1 MNATATPIVKTL
13 GAHKN
18 ASPSSHSKR
27 LGRLFGVLA
36 ILNILTAI
44 GALSMSQLT
53 LQVLN
58 ARQAQSS
65 LWNERIANLTA
76 LRDSV
81 EKLDIPANS
90 IFESQDVALERRRL
104 ASAEAEFGVALA
116 KATESFDQNGDDL
129 AAGGDLAGSAR
140 STDATI
146 AQLLRDTDALGSEIA
161 QHTHVVLD
169 FYDTGRHEDAAR
181 EMVEV
186 DRGYSGVNQKVGRVM
201 QLIITEQS
209 KDISDVHQTANYIQT
224 SELFVFALIVL
235 MVIASFFFARSSGRL
250 WGKSEAE
257 RTRYVAELERH
268 KSEMQDKIEQVEAAH
283 KALES
288 AKIAAEQASAAKSAF
303 LANMSHEIRT
313 PLNGVIGMIDILLD
327 STLSHEQK
335 VQAETARASADQLL
349 QVIGNI
355 LDISKLEAN
364 SLSLE
369 SVPFDLL
376 QVVETAA
383 QTFAARAY
391 GKGLELCVD
400 IAPEAEGSYRG
411 DPTRLRQILLN
422 LIGNA
427 VKFTEHGVVAV
438 EARTLDADAD
448 ATTLEFTVR
457 DSGIGMDEAQV
468 SRLFQ
473 KFSQADES
481 ITRRF
486 GGTGLGLAIC
496 RELVQAMG
504 GRIDVTS
511 DPGKGSAFRVEIK
524 LPTAAPVEAHGGVA
538 QLAGKRALIVDDLA
552 LNREILDRRLTRWN
566 MDVALASEGR
576 EAVAAVRDAA
586 AQGKPFDIVLLDRHM
601 PGQTG
606 HEVAEA
612 LRRLPATEGL
622 KLILCSSISH
632 GVTVSA
638 GAGHQFDAVLF
649 KPLMQGALLEALA
662 AVLNPNHDP
671 ARTTETRRSLL
682 EGSKILLVEDNDT
695 NLFAASTMLKQLG
708 CEVSTARTGLEAV
721 RATAADTFDLILMDM
736 QMPEMDGLEA
746 TRHIRRAPGPNQRKP
761 ILALTANAFVEDAER
776 CRAAGMDEHL
786 TKPVR
791 RAALEAALARFLRP
805 DGAASAPLPS
815 NAPLKA
821 QRRAQAE
828 DGILDA
834 QTWANLEADMPW
846 ASVEKLARSFVTTQA
861 RELAAM
867 RVDLASANRAE
878 LRRRAHSLKGAAKLL
893 GAGAL
898 GEAALKLEL
907 AADTISPSAG
917 EDTVTT
923 LSAMFQD
930 AVRAIEERVGRGAGA
945 AAA

>member
-1 MNATATPIVKTL
+1 MSATASPIATTL
-13 GAHKN
+13 GAKQT

-36 ILNILTAI
+36 ILNILTAV
-44 GALSMSQLT
+44 GALSMSQVT
-53 LQVLN
+53 LQLLN
-58 ARQAQSS
+58 ARQAQSA
-65 LWNERIANLTA
+65 LWNERIANLSA

-116 KATESFDQNGDDL
+116 KATQSFDENGDSST
-129 AAGGDLAGSAR
+129 ARGDVATFAR
-140 STDATI
+140 STDKTI

-161 QHTHVVLD
+161 LHTHVVLD
-169 FYDTGRHEDAAR
+169 FYGTGRHEDAAR

-201 QLIITEQS
+201 QLIISDQS
-209 KDISDVHQTANYIQT
+209 TDISDVHQTANYIQT
-224 SELFVFALIVL
+224 SELFVFALIVML
-235 MVIASFFFARSSGRL
+235 VIASFVFARSSGRL
-250 WGKSEAE
+250 WRKAEAE
-257 RTRYVAELERH
+257 RTQYVADLERH
-268 KSEMQDKIEQVEAAH
+268 KGELQEQIAQVEAAH
-283 KALES
+283 KALEG
-288 AKIAAEQASAAKSAF
+288 AKLAAEQASAAKSAF
-303 LANMSHEIRT
+303 LANTSHEIRT

-327 STLSHEQK
+327 SSLTHEQK

-364 SLSLE
+364 SLTLE

-383 QTFAARAY
+383 QTFAARAH
-391 GKGLELCVD
+391 GKGLELCID
-400 IAPEAEGSYRG
+400 MSPEAEGAYRG
-411 DPTRLRQILLN
+411 DPTRLRQVLLN

-427 VKFTEHGVVAV
+427 VKFTERGVVAV
-438 EARTLDADAD
+438 EARVVDADAD
-448 ATTLEFTVR
+448 GTTLALTVR
-457 DSGIGMDEAQV
+457 DSGIGMDQVQV
-468 SRLFQ
+468 SHLFQ

-496 RELVQAMG
+496 RELVQAMAG
-504 GRIDVTS
+504 KIEATSSPGR
-511 DPGKGSAFRVEIK
+511 GSAFRVEIR
-524 LPTAAPVEAHGGVA
+524 LPVAPSIESHCGEA
-538 QLAGKRALIVDDLA
+538 LLEGKRVLIVDDLA
-552 LNREILDRRLTRWN
+552 LNREILERRLSRWN
-566 MDVALASEGR
+566 MVVATAADGR
-576 EAVAAVRDAA
+576 EACAAVRDAG

-612 LRRLPATEGL
+612 LRRLPGADGL

-632 GVTVSA
+632 GVIVSA
-638 GAGHQFDAVLF
+638 GAGYQFDAVLF
-649 KPLMQGALLEALA
+649 KPLMQGALLDALA

-671 ARTTETRRSLL
+671 ARTIEKRLSLL

-708 CEVSTARTGLEAV
+708 CEVVTARTGLEAV
-721 RATAADTFDLILMDM
+721 RAAAADTFDLILMDM

-776 CRAAGMDEHL
+776 CRAAGMNEHL
-786 TKPVR
+786 TKPIR

-805 DGAASAPLPS
+805 DGAATAPLPARIA
-815 NAPLKA
+815 APSALVHN
-821 QRRAQAE
+821 E
-828 DGILDA
+828 GGVLDP
-834 QTWANLEADMPW
+834 QIWANLEADMPW
-846 ASVEKLARSFVTTQA
+846 ASVEKLARSFIAAQA

-867 RVDLASANRAE
+867 RVDLANANRAE

-893 GAGAL
+893 GAKTL
-898 GEAALKLEL
+898 GEAAFALEL
-907 AADTISPSAG
+907 STETISLTAG
-917 EDTVTT
+917 EGAVTA
-923 LSAMFQD
+923 LSAKFQE
-930 AVRAIEERVGRGAGA
+930 AVRAIEVRVSRGA